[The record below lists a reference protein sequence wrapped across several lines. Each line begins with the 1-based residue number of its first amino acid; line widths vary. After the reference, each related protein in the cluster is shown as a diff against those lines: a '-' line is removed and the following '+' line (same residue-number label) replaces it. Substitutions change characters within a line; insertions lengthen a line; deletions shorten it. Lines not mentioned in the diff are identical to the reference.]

1 MGRKAGSVNRDKSRA
16 ITKFR
21 HHSFDPIDEMICDAK
36 EAKER
41 GDSELF
47 YKYCKELAQYAYPK
61 LRSVEHSMDGESTPM
76 FVIQGVALP
85 TNADRVNSEAA
96 TGAGEPGQ

>member
-1 MGRKAGSVNRDKSRA
+1 MGRPAGSVNRDKSRA

-61 LRSVEHSMDGESTPM
+61 LRSVEHTGGSDGPIKLEVG
-76 FVIQGVALP
+76 VIETKP
-85 TNADRVNSEAA
+85 TA
-96 TGAGEPGQ
+96 